1 MFLFF
6 RFLSRWPL
14 PLLHAL
20 GGLLGWLVWA
30 LSPAYRRSFRAN
42 VAQAGLSFEQARPAI
57 ADAGRFV
64 AELPRLWMRP
74 HQQSCLAQV
83 SVSGREHVDA
93 ALAKGRG
100 VVFFS
105 AHCGSFE
112 LAPQALAE
120 LYGPVTA
127 LYRPARQPWLARL
140 MAASRERPGLVM
152 APASL
157 AGIRQMLKALRSRGA
172 VALLTDQVPP
182 EGLGVWAPFFG
193 KPAYS
198 MTLAA
203 RLVQQSGAALIPVRT
218 SRLPRGQGYQLDF
231 LPPVADFDTAPPPD
245 LLAAVTLVNRAN
257 EALILSLPGQYL
269 WAYARYKQPRRE
281 GGTAPAPQEGAG
293 A

>member
-1 MFLFF
+1 MSFLF
-6 RFLSRWPL
+6 RLLSHWPL
-14 PLLHAL
+14 SVLHAL
-20 GGLLGWLVWA
+20 GSALGWLVWWA
-30 LSPAYRRSFRAN
+30 SPSYRRNFRAN
-42 VAQAGLSFEQARPAI
+42 VAQAGLPWALARPAI

-74 HQQSCLAQV
+74 HDQSCLSEVQV
-83 SVSGREHVDA
+83 HGQERVDA
-93 ALAKGRG
+93 ALARGKG

-157 AGIRQMLKALRSRGA
+157 AGIRQMLKALKGRGA

-203 RLVQQSGAALIPVRT
+203 RLVLQSGAALIPVRT
-218 SRLPRGQGYQLDF
+218 RRLPAGRGYQLEF
-231 LPPVADFDTAPPPD
+231 LEPVQGLDTDPRPD
-245 LLAAVTLVNRAN
+245 LQTAVTLVNQAN
-257 EALILSLPGQYL
+257 EQLILSLPGQYL

-281 GGTAPAPQEGAG
+281 GAPAGEGSA
-293 A
+293 

>member
-1 MFLFF
+1 MFFFF
-6 RFLSRWPL
+6 RLLSRWPL
-14 PLLHAL
+14 PVLHAL
-20 GGLLGWLVWA
+20 GTALGWLVWWF
-30 LSPAYRRSFRAN
+30 SPSYRRHFRSN
-42 VAQAGLSFEQARPAI
+42 VAQAGLAFERARPAI

-74 HQQSCLAQV
+74 HGQSCLGEVQV
-83 SVSGREHVDA
+83 EGRERVDA
-93 ALAKGRG
+93 ALARGRG

-157 AGIRQMLKALRSRGA
+157 AGIRQMLKALRAKGA

-193 KPAYS
+193 RPAYS

-203 RLVQQSGAALIPVRT
+203 RLVLQSGAALIPVRT
-218 SRLPRGQGYQLDF
+218 RRLPRGRGYHLEF
-231 LPPVADFDTAPPPD
+231 LPPVEGLDTEPAPS
-245 LLAAVTLVNRAN
+245 LEEAVTLVNRAN

-281 GGTAPAPQEGAG
+281 APLSQEGA
-293 A
+293 

>member
-1 MFLFF
+1 MLFLF

-14 PLLHAL
+14 PLLHAI
-20 GGLLGWLVWA
+20 GGALGWLVWWA
-30 LSPAYRRSFRAN
+30 SPSYRRNFRSN
-42 VAQAGLSFEQARPAI
+42 VAQAGLPFDVAQPAI

-64 AELPRLWMRP
+64 AELPKLWMRP
-74 HQQSCLAQV
+74 HGHSCLVQV
-83 SVSGREHVDA
+83 QVLGRERVDA
-93 ALAKGRG
+93 ALARGRG

-157 AGIRQMLKALRSRGA
+157 AGIRQMLKTLRSRGA

-182 EGLGVWAPFFG
+182 EGLGLWAPFFG

-218 SRLPRGQGYQLDF
+218 QRLPQGRGYHLEFLEPVQGLDVT
-231 LPPVADFDTAPPPD
+231 PAPD
-245 LLAAVTLVNRAN
+245 LLGAVTLVNQAN
-257 EALILSLPGQYL
+257 EQLILSLPGQYL

-281 GGTAPAPQEGAG
+281 TAAQPSEPVA
-293 A
+293 

>member
-1 MFLFF
+1 MYLLFKI
-6 RFLSRWPL
+6 LSRWPL
-14 PLLHAL
+14 PVLHAL
-20 GGLLGWLVWA
+20 GGALGWLVWW

-42 VAQAGLSFEQARPAI
+42 VAQAGLPFERARPAI

-74 HQQSCLAQV
+74 HTESCLGQV
-83 SVSGREHVDA
+83 SVLGRERVDE
-93 ALAKGRG
+93 ALARGRG

-120 LYGPVTA
+120 LCGPVTA

-140 MAASRERPGLVM
+140 MAGSRERPGLVM
-152 APASL
+152 APANLS
-157 AGIRQMLKALRSRGA
+157 GIRQMLKALRSRGA

-182 EGLGVWAPFFG
+182 DGLGLWAPFFG
-193 KPAYS
+193 RPAYS

-203 RLVQQSGAALIPVRT
+203 RLVLQSGAALIPVRT
-218 SRLPRGQGYQLDF
+218 ERLASGQGYRLEF
-231 LPPVADFDTAPPPD
+231 LPPVEGLDTQPPPD
-245 LLAAVTLVNRAN
+245 LLQAVTLINRAN

-281 GGTAPAPQEGAG
+281 APPAEGSTP
-293 A
+293 

>member
-1 MFLFF
+1 MFFLF
-6 RFLSRWPL
+6 RFFSRWPL
-14 PLLHAL
+14 PVLHAL
-20 GGLLGWLVWA
+20 GGALGWLVWW

-42 VAQAGLSFEQARPAI
+42 VAQAGIAFESARPAI

-64 AELPRLWMRP
+64 AELPRLWLRP
-74 HQQSCLAQV
+74 HGQSCLEQV
-83 SVSGREHVDA
+83 EVAGREHVDA
-93 ALAKGRG
+93 ALAQGRG

-127 LYRPARQPWLARL
+127 LYRPARQAWLARL

-157 AGIRQMLKALRSRGA
+157 AGIRQMLRALRQRGA

-182 EGLGVWAPFFG
+182 EGLGLWAPFFG

-203 RLVQQSGAALIPVRT
+203 RLVLQSGAALIAVRT
-218 SRLPRGQGYQLDF
+218 QRLSGGRGYHLEF
-231 LPPVADFDTAPPPD
+231 LPPVQGLDGAPAPD
-245 LLAAVTLVNRAN
+245 LLTAVTRINQAN

-281 GGTAPAPQEGAG
+281 SPATPGGLDA
-293 A
+293 